1 MRILLLGSSG
11 QVGWEAQR
19 SLAPLGEVIGYDYPE
34 VDFSRPERLYRQ
46 VLELRPDVI
55 YNAAAYTAVDKAERE
70 PERARV
76 VNAASTGVLAEAAAK
91 LGAVLV
97 HFSTDYVFDGKKG
110 FPYTESD
117 PTDPLNVYGLTK
129 LEGEQAIQQVGGAYL
144 IFRTAWVYSK
154 RRDSFLSKVLQWSR
168 ERSSLRVVA
177 DQVSNPTWARM
188 LAEITGQLLARGGEN
203 LFDWVIERSGV
214 YHLAGDGIASRFDW
228 ARAILQNA
236 RTDAGEPVEVLPA
249 ESSEFPS
256 PAVRPLYSALDC
268 SRFADTFGLRL
279 PAWEKAL
286 SMAMQE

>member
-19 SLAPLGEVIGYDYPE
+19 SLAPLGEVIGCDYPE

-46 VLELRPDVI
+46 VLELHPDVI

-76 VNAASTGVLAEAAAK
+76 VNAASAGVLAEASVK
-91 LGAVLV
+91 SGAVLV

-110 FPYTESD
+110 CPYTESD
-117 PTDPLNVYGLTK
+117 LTNPLNVYGLTK
-129 LEGEQAIQQVGGAYL
+129 LEGEQAVQQVGGAYL

-154 RRDSFLSKVLQWSR
+154 RHDSFLSKVLQWSR

-188 LAEITGQLLARGGEN
+188 LAEVTGQLLARGGEN
-203 LFDWVIERSGV
+203 LFDWATERRGI

-236 RTDAGEPVEVLPA
+236 RTAAGEPVEVLPA

-256 PAVRPLYSALDC
+256 PAARPLYSALDC
-268 SRFADTFGLRL
+268 SRFAETFGLRL

-286 SMAMQE
+286 TLAMQK